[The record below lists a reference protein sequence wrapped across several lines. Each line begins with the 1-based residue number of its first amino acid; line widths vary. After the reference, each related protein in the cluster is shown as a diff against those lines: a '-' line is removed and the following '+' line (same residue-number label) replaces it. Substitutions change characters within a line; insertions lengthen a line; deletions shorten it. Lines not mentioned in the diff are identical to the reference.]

1 MLYPTLC
8 VKINIIN
15 LRGFS
20 FDSPPFL
27 PIRFSQSQ
35 NNPVKQAISEIVP
48 VQFIAKLI
56 KVKLQILAF
65 HFVIYAQKSS
75 FSVAYGNMY
84 PL

>member
-1 MLYPTLC
+1 MLLMFANVRVTSTSCFVDVYVIPTLC

-56 KVKLQILAF
+56 
-65 HFVIYAQKSS
+65 
-75 FSVAYGNMY
+75 
-84 PL
+84 